1 MLEILGAAGN
11 AIGSIAGSL
20 IQNELGK
27 SNEKRQWNEYYSPQA
42 QVRNLAAAGIN
53 PAVAMGNQS
62 PVLTAGGQMQM
73 PEAPGLGLGTT
84 ALSEIGAYLQAKQ
97 MAAKTEK
104 ETGKV
109 DAETKKLL
117 SELDAQ
123 NLQNDLI
130 RQFGSQSWTYDIA
143 QKYENIL
150 LARKTNDLKEQEK
163 AINEF
168 RKTTEYMESQLKGA
182 ELTAFKKRLA
192 NLDTEIKLYNQL
204 QTEKIATEKS
214 SQSANYASANA
225 SNSQASLNDHQQQ
238 LIDYQSEFQDMVN
251 KVKRSNLSS
260 EMLTE
265 LKKILANRALSEA
278 EQEEAKL
285 RIQHVQAFINA
296 RNNSAAW
303 REFDNACNWI
313 SSKISASISGSFSSV
328 SKD

>member
-73 PEAPGLGLGTT
+73 PDVPGLGLGTT

-109 DAETKKLL
+109 DAETKKIL

-130 RQFGSQSWTYDIA
+130 RQFGRQSWTYDIS

-150 LARKTNDLKEQEK
+150 LARKTNDIKEQEK

-168 RKTTEYMESQLKGA
+168 RNTTEYMESQLKGA

-192 NLDTEIKLYNQL
+192 NLDTEIQLSNKL

-214 SQSANYASANA
+214 SQTANYAAADSSKAQA
-225 SNSQASLNDHQQQ
+225 ALHRSNTKYQDIVNDIKESGKVFELENIIQNWRK
-238 LIDYQSEFQDMVN
+238 EN
-251 KVKRSNLSS
+251 KVNSYQYENAKFWLRRMSRLNKQLSGES
-260 EMLTE
+260 
-265 LKKILANRALSEA
+265 LKSKI
-278 EQEEAKL
+278 EQEL
-285 RIQHVQAFINA
+285 DDFF
-296 RNNSAAW
+296 W
-303 REFDNACNWI
+303 YW
-313 SSKISASISGSFSSV
+313 
-328 SKD
+328 KDEVPNIEMPTFMIPLK